1 MCFSF
6 RGFLLQIRS
15 GSYLDKGT
23 ENFMRLLDVSYYL
36 APFMIE
42 DIRSHLGGGLHIS
55 YEGRKGINVDIW
67 QKLCTSA
74 RKVTNK

>member
-1 MCFSF
+1 MCFRF

-42 DIRSHLGGGLHIS
+42 DIRSLLGGGLHIS
-55 YEGRKGINVDIW
+55 YEGWGPM
-67 QKLCTSA
+67 LTFG
-74 RKVTNK
+74 